1 MKKISFDFD
10 NTIAMGYMDLSEEPQ
25 KPVFQSYND
34 KIIKKIKKHIKN
46 GDDIYI
52 VTARTKELESLPEFS
67 DQNVEYH
74 LEKLGLKDYFWPDRV
89 IYTAATPKYE
99 ILSDLDVE
107 KHYDDSI
114 EEHFDALDGNY
125 KVIQPLD
132 DYKDSDSVG
141 KVVIYDKSGRILILQ
156 RSDEGQL
163 WDLPGGHIKNIEIA
177 RGEQGLEDGTE
188 REVFEETGL
197 LVDFLKEFVV
207 YDFVHR
213 GITHKIH
220 MYLSQINAITPDIRL
235 DLQDHVENIDFRW
248 VTLADLEGYMG
259 KTTTNLRKAY
269 DELITKDEILSE
281 TEVYQLKMAK
291 NHREK
296 KKKLIGYG
304 KNKHT
309 GGGKG
314 HSRPKF
320 SRSRSAPP
328 LGESIGDE
336 KWPKKYFR
344 EIKLMENDEKSKK
357 KVKIKIK
364 TVQDLEE
371 KRKKRK
377 KKRKKRKKT
386 TRKRGYG
393 GYYPYH
399 DLYDSGNTGDSG
411 GDGGGE

>member
-1 MKKISFDFD
+1 MS
-10 NTIAMGYMDLSEEPQ
+10 S
-25 KPVFQSYND
+25 
-34 KIIKKIKKHIKN
+34 IKKHIKN

-52 VTARTKELESLPEFS
+52 VTARTRELEDLPEFS
-67 DQNVEYH
+67 DQKVEYH

-114 EEHFDALDGNY
+114 EEHFDGLEMKY

-281 TEVYQLKMAK
+281 TEVYQLKIAK

-314 HSRPKF
+314 HSRPNY
-320 SRSRSAPP
+320 SRSKSAPP

>member
-10 NTIAMGYMDLSEEPQ
+10 NTIAMGYMDFSEEPQ

-34 KIIKKIKKHIKN
+34 KIVKKIKKHIKN

-52 VTARTKELESLPEFS
+52 VTARTKELEDLPEFS
-67 DQNVEYH
+67 DQKVEYH
-74 LEKLGLKDYFWPDRV
+74 LEKLGLKDYFWPDKV
-89 IYTAATPKYE
+89 IYTAAAPKYE
-99 ILSDLDVE
+99 ILNDLGVE

-114 EEHFDALDGNY
+114 EEHFDGLEMEY

-141 KVVIYDKSGRILILQ
+141 KVVIYDKSGRILVLQ

-163 WDLPGGHIKNIEIA
+163 WDLPGGHVKNIEIA

-197 LVDFLKEFVV
+197 LVDFLKEFMV

-213 GITHKIH
+213 GIAHKIH
-220 MYLSQINAITPDIRL
+220 MYLSQVNAITPDIRL

-248 VTLADLEGYMG
+248 VTLANLEGYMG
-259 KTTTNLRKAY
+259 RTTTNLRKAY

-304 KNKHT
+304 KNKHP

-314 HSRPKF
+314 HSKPNY
-320 SRSRSAPP
+320 SRSKSAPP
-328 LGESIGDE
+328 LGETIGDE

-344 EIKLMENDEKSKK
+344 EIKLVENDEKSKK

>member
-1 MKKISFDFD
+1 
-10 NTIAMGYMDLSEEPQ
+10 
-25 KPVFQSYND
+25 
-34 KIIKKIKKHIKN
+34 
-46 GDDIYI
+46 
-52 VTARTKELESLPEFS
+52 
-67 DQNVEYH
+67 
-74 LEKLGLKDYFWPDRV
+74 
-89 IYTAATPKYE
+89 
-99 ILSDLDVE
+99 
-107 KHYDDSI
+107 
-114 EEHFDALDGNY
+114 
-125 KVIQPLD
+125 
-132 DYKDSDSVG
+132 
-141 KVVIYDKSGRILILQ
+141 VIYDKSGRILVLQ

-163 WDLPGGHIKNIEIA
+163 WDLPGGHVKNIEIA

-197 LVDFLKEFVV
+197 LVDFLKEFMV

-269 DELITKDEILSE
+269 DELIVKDEILQE
-281 TEVYQLKMAK
+281 KEVYQLKMAK

-304 KNKHT
+304 KNRHK

-314 HSRPKF
+314 HSKPNY
-320 SRSRSAPP
+320 SRSKSAPP
-328 LGESIGDE
+328 LGETIG
-336 KWPKKYFR
+336 
-344 EIKLMENDEKSKK
+344 DEKSKK

-364 TVQDLEE
+364 KVEMNVELEE
-371 KRKKRK
+371 KRKKRR
-377 KKRKKRKKT
+377 KKRKKRSKSTK
-386 TRKRGYG
+386 KRGVGSYWPYNGFQDEG
-393 GYYPYH
+393 GF
-399 DLYDSGNTGDSG
+399 GDSG